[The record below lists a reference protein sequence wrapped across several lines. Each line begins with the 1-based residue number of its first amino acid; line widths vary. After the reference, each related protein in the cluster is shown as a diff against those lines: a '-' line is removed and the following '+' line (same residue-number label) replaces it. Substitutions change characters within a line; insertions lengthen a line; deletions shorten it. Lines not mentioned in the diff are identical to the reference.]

1 MPFIKAT
8 GQTLSALPP
17 CSSHGAC
24 LLHYLIYTKIYTFP
38 LTMTGPEGPEEDAI
52 IVIIPCIAMLRRV
65 ATPEREECRILYGIS
80 LITIKNLGSISCH

>member
-1 MPFIKAT
+1 
-8 GQTLSALPP
+8 
-17 CSSHGAC
+17 
-24 LLHYLIYTKIYTFP
+24 
-38 LTMTGPEGPEEDAI
+38 MTGPEGPEEDAI